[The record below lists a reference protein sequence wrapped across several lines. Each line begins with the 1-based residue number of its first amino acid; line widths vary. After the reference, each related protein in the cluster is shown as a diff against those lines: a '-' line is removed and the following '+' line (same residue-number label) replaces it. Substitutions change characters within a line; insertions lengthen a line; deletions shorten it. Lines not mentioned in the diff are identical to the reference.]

1 LKFSKSEQKTAIH
14 YSKRLQNWI
23 DEYEN
28 PTGYPFTRIR
38 LNRILDYLNLNNISR
53 KSVLDVGCG
62 VGIPTLK
69 ITESGGL
76 AHGFDVSSE
85 LISFARK
92 EAEKYDVEASF
103 VVGSA
108 LNKADYPSGS
118 FDLVMALGV
127 FQHIDNDVKVLAQM
141 KNCLAENG
149 LLIVS
154 FRNPLFAFST
164 FNRPSYELYKE
175 LFKEFLTSADA
186 DILDKFLKSKLELS
200 HPPQR
205 KGDGDDPVIDDLV
218 FKYHNPF
225 TVDKLLKQV
234 GLKVLDI
241 DFYRH
246 HSTPPLLSENAPET
260 FEGISLKLDAQAND
274 WRSMFL
280 CSTYILYCG
289 HK

>member
-1 LKFSKSEQKTAIH
+1 MDYSKSEQKVAKH
-14 YSKRLQNWI
+14 YSKRQKKWI

-38 LNRILDYLNLNNISR
+38 LNRILNYLNLNNIPR

-76 AHGFDVSSE
+76 ANGFDVSSE
-85 LISFARK
+85 LISFAQK
-92 EAEKYDVEASF
+92 EAEKYEIEASF

-108 LNKADYPSGS
+108 LNKADYPARL

-127 FQHIDNDVKVLAQM
+127 FQHIDDDKTVLSHM
-141 KNCLAENG
+141 KDCLTEDG

-154 FRNPLFAFST
+154 LRNPLFAFST
-164 FNRPSYELYKE
+164 FNGPSYELYKE
-175 LFKEFLTSADA
+175 LFKDFLASADA
-186 DILDKFLKSKLELS
+186 DILDTFLRSKLELS
-200 HPPQR
+200 HPPHR
-205 KGDGDDPVIDDLV
+205 KGDADDPGIDDLV
-218 FKYHNPF
+218 YKYHNPF
-225 TVDKLLKQV
+225 NIDELVGQV
-234 GLKVLDI
+234 GLKVIDV

-246 HSTPPLLSENAPET
+246 HALPPVLSKNAPET
-260 FEGISLKLDAQAND
+260 FESISLELDAQVND
-274 WRSMFL
+274 WRSRFL
-280 CSTYILYCG
+280 CSTYIAYCG